1 MLQSYT
7 QFLSKLLFISSFSL
21 GVFAYAQPTKQQ
33 PTEKPQSTPP
43 VQTTTTTSTT
53 AMPEKK
59 SKDEP
64 PPTNSS
70 APAVSDAYQLG
81 HEDKKDEK
89 RNNVTVGQVIIVKV
103 DNLKTLVNQSNCRD
117 ESGKTG
123 NGCTQQDI
131 ALFLDHRKLKGIAPE
146 VIDET
151 NNLLQFHLKHSA
163 DTAEA
168 WSDLLGAAD
177 WKNATDFY
185 QRAVEVSVGLENGS
199 PIPTTVKGELFKI
212 NRGSQNLF
220 WGSTVCF
227 LILLILTIWLA
238 RSSDIL
244 RDAGPQPDP
253 NDRSKRKPYSLA
265 RCQMAL
271 WFFLIVASFIS
282 ILIVTS
288 AQDTITSGVLALM
301 GIGAGTALGAAII
314 DVSKTNIA
322 AENVGRL
329 SEGFLKDLLTDANGY
344 SFHRFQMF
352 VWTIVLAGMFI
363 YSVWSRLAMPD
374 FSATLL
380 ALQGI
385 SAGTYLGFKIPE
397 QH

>member
-7 QFLSKLLFISSFSL
+7 QFLSKLLFISSLSL
-21 GVFAYAQPTKQQ
+21 GVFAD
-33 PTEKPQSTPP
+33 ETPP
-43 VQTTTTTSTT
+43 
-53 AMPEKK
+53 ANP
-59 SKDEP
+59 
-64 PPTNSS
+64 S
-70 APAVSDAYQLG
+70 ASAVRDAYQLG
-81 HEDKKDEK
+81 HEEKNDEK
-89 RNNVTVGQVIIVKV
+89 RNNVTVGQVIVVKV
-103 DNLKTLVNQSNCRD
+103 DNLTTLVNQSNCR
-117 ESGKTG
+117 ESVKTV

-151 NNLLQFHLKHSA
+151 KNLLQFHLKHSA

-177 WKNATDFY
+177 WKSAKDFY

-199 PIPTTVKGELFKI
+199 PIPTDVKGELFKI

-253 NDRSKRKPYSLA
+253 TDKTKRKPYSLA

-282 ILIVTS
+282 ILIVIS

-314 DVSKTNIA
+314 DVSKTNVA

-329 SEGFLKDLLTDANGY
+329 SESFLEDLLTDANGY